1 LQRSSSN
8 INLTLVTKIEE
19 NMVFTFLFFK
29 GSVPIAVENKKAY
42 PLRRQKNNQKG
53 GHAMRKFTKKARAR
67 QKPQDQVLS
76 ILGPDP
82 LTQVIR
88 REVRRIIETI
98 IQEELEVALGAGHY
112 QRVEQRRGYR
122 NGSQSR
128 SISTSLGKTEIE
140 VPRGRFF
147 RGDEGEGKE
156 EEEEEEW
163 HSHILPRYS
172 RRARAVDD
180 AILGIYLSGANTRRI
195 KGALR
200 PLLRG
205 TPLSKSSIS
214 RIVVPV
220 CRQAGG

>member
-1 LQRSSSN
+1 
-8 INLTLVTKIEE
+8 
-19 NMVFTFLFFK
+19 
-29 GSVPIAVENKKAY
+29 
-42 PLRRQKNNQKG
+42 
-53 GHAMRKFTKKARAR
+53 MRKSNKKARAR
-67 QKPQDQVLS
+67 QKPQDEVLS

-98 IQEELEVALGAGHY
+98 IQEELETALGAGHY

-147 RGDEGEGKE
+147 RGDEG
-156 EEEEEEW
+156 EEEW

-214 RIVVPV
+214 RIVARVKEEYERWSRRELGGEGIV
-220 CRQAGG
+220 CICVFRWDRDKSKIRW